1 MQDVHYIYNIGMK
14 IFEKISKSSL
24 AAVSVLLFANTVE
37 AGVISF
43 DGVNSGVS
51 LSETVRDIEGRSLV
65 PSQPAIVPAAG
76 VRIYDFKTLYRSL
89 GYSDPGYFGA
99 SEEAVRDLETYASQD
114 DTFYQ
119 EINNYLRFYPQ
130 PYDWYG
136 TGPEDAG
143 VIVKNIDSIFNQVP
157 VLPYDLILFRG
168 LDLKFRVGKA
178 YAINEEFVD
187 KGYVSTSVSFKV
199 ARYFAIEMN
208 DNAATSSRKAVFTI
222 YANRQGERG
231 ILVDRNEDEVILR
244 HGMKFKVMAKKNNI
258 KKYDLY
264 LVQMCSTSCDAF
276 LRTDVR
282 DFWAKFNIED

>member
-1 MQDVHYIYNIGMK
+1 MQELNYGCNTDMEILK
-14 IFEKISKSSL
+14 RISKSGL
-24 AAVSVLLFANTVE
+24 AAISVLLFANTVE
-37 AGVISF
+37 AGVVSF
-43 DGVNSGVS
+43 DGVNSGFS

-89 GYSDPGYFGA
+89 GYPDSGCFGA
-99 SEEAVRDLETYASQD
+99 SEEAVQDLETYTSQED
-114 DTFYQ
+114 AFYQ

-136 TGPEDAG
+136 TGPEAAA
-143 VIVKNIDSIFNQVP
+143 VIVKNIDSVFNQVP

-168 LDLKFRVGKA
+168 LDLKFREGNP

-187 KGYVSTSVSFKV
+187 KGYVSTSVSYKV
-199 ARYFAIEMN
+199 ARYFAIDIN

-222 YANRQGERG
+222 YANRPGEKG
-231 ILVDRNEDEVILR
+231 ILIDRNEDEVILR
-244 HGMKFKVMAKKNNI
+244 HGMRFKVMAKKSNV

-264 LVQMCSTSCDAF
+264 LVQMCAASCDAS